1 MQGTAIGS
9 MTGEDMAGQS
19 VWTVHRHN
27 QAADGLIADGLI
39 ADGLIADGLIFEI
52 EQECSDLAMVFL
64 LPDPDPP
71 VFCADE
77 KKSQKWLTNTIIVII
92 INIRIARN
100 YHKQYNRESV
110 R

>member
-1 MQGTAIGS
+1 MQGVAIGS
-9 MTGEDMAGQS
+9 MTGEDRAGQS
-19 VWTVHRHN
+19 VWMVRRN
-27 QAADGLIADGLI
+27 DLAADGLV
-39 ADGLIADGLIFEI
+39 ADGLIFEI
-52 EQECSDLAMVFL
+52 EQECSGLAMVFL

-77 KKSQKWLTNTIIVII
+77 KKSQKWLTNTIIVTI

>member
-1 MQGTAIGS
+1 MQGAAIGS

-19 VWTVHRHN
+19 AWTVHRHN
-27 QAADGLIADGLI
+27 LA

-77 KKSQKWLTNTIIVII
+77 KKYQKWLTNTIIVII
-92 INIRIARN
+92 INIRIAWN

>member
-27 QAADGLIADGLI
+27 QAAN
-39 ADGLIADGLIFEI
+39 GLIADGLIFEI
-52 EQECSDLAMVFL
+52 EQECSDLARVFL

-71 VFCADE
+71 VFLC
-77 KKSQKWLTNTIIVII
+77 
-92 INIRIARN
+92 R
-100 YHKQYNRESV
+100 
-110 R
+110 

>member
-1 MQGTAIGS
+1 MQGAAIES

-64 LPDPDPP
+64 LPGQYPP
-71 VFCADE
+71 VFAQMR
-77 KKSQKWLTNTIIVII
+77 KNAKSG
-92 INIRIARN
+92 
-100 YHKQYNRESV
+100 
-110 R
+110 

>member
-27 QAADGLIADGLI
+27 QA

>member
-39 ADGLIADGLIFEI
+39 ADGLIFEI

-71 VFCADE
+71 VFVQMRKMPKVVD
-77 KKSQKWLTNTIIVII
+77 KYNNS
-92 INIRIARN
+92 N
-100 YHKQYNRESV
+100 YY
-110 R
+110 

>member
-27 QAADGLIADGLI
+27 QAADGLK
-39 ADGLIADGLIFEI
+39 ADGLIFEI

-92 INIRIARN
+92 INIRIAQN

>member
-39 ADGLIADGLIFEI
+39 ADGLIFEI
-52 EQECSDLAMVFL
+52 EQECSDLAMAFL
-64 LPDPDPP
+64 LPDPDSP

-77 KKSQKWLTNTIIVII
+77 KKCQKWLTNTIIVII
-92 INIRIARN
+92 INIRIAWN

>member
-1 MQGTAIGS
+1 MQGAAIGS

-27 QAADGLIADGLI
+27 LA

-77 KKSQKWLTNTIIVII
+77 KKYQKWLTNTIIVII
-92 INIRIARN
+92 INIRIAWN

>member
-1 MQGTAIGS
+1 MQGAAIGS

-27 QAADGLIADGLI
+27 LA

-77 KKSQKWLTNTIIVII
+77 KKYQKWLTNAIIVII
-92 INIRIARN
+92 INIRIAWN

>member
-1 MQGTAIGS
+1 MQGAAIGS

-27 QAADGLIADGLI
+27 LA

-52 EQECSDLAMVFL
+52 KQECSNLAMDFL
-64 LPDPDPP
+64 VPDPDPP

-77 KKSQKWLTNTIIVII
+77 KKCQKWLTNTIIVII